1 MNFEQLVMEL
11 KSLLTKMESFAVGY
25 RQQSS
30 IFQYNMTCIIVFIE
44 NTSWKVL
51 AYGVYTRV
59 VFVSEIERVSATNE
73 WDFWYKN
80 NDGVNTVR
88 STLHVVLCLLHT
100 CWDSHHFGGLFILIL
115 SKTLKFAATHHE
127 ITMKT
132 TYQLFS
138 RNLS

>member
-51 AYGVYTRV
+51 AYGIYTRV

-73 WDFWYKN
+73 
-80 NDGVNTVR
+80 
-88 STLHVVLCLLHT
+88 
-100 CWDSHHFGGLFILIL
+100 
-115 SKTLKFAATHHE
+115 
-127 ITMKT
+127 
-132 TYQLFS
+132 
-138 RNLS
+138 